1 MRVVVQPGRV
11 PRLESPDPRDPL
23 GLRGAAPLLDAWLRF
38 TERAEAG
45 ELTPM
50 SVPGH
55 KQRQDLVGPV
65 VAGDAPVYGG
75 VGTLKHAAVLRAEGE
90 ARAGPLW
97 GGGWRRVS
105 GAGTTHRNPAPA

>member
-1 MRVVVQPGRV
+1 MRVVVQTGRV

-23 GLRGAAPLLDAWLRF
+23 GLRGDARLLDAWLTF

-55 KQRQDLVGPV
+55 KQRQDLVGSV
-65 VAGDAPVYGG
+65 VAGDAPLYGG
-75 VGTLKHAAVLRAEGE
+75 LDSIKHADLLRAGGE
-90 ARAGPLW
+90 ARAALLW
-97 GGGWRRVS
+97 GASAFPVS
-105 GAGTTHRNPAPA
+105 VPGVTPAN

>member
-1 MRVVVQPGRV
+1 MRVVVQTGRV

-23 GLRGAAPLLDAWLRF
+23 GLRGDARLLDAWLRF

-65 VAGDAPVYGG
+65 VAGDAPLYGG
-75 VGTLKHAAVLRAEGE
+75 LDTIKHADVLPAPGE
-90 ARAGPLW
+90 ARAPPPCAPH
-97 GGGWRRVS
+97 S
-105 GAGTTHRNPAPA
+105 SPFSAPPPPHPNPPP